1 MNITTAEGAVYLTI
15 SLGLVVWR
23 QLGDLASATTALGLH
38 RQVDT
43 GNKMSVIAEWKR
55 FLFVVVFNIDKC
67 ASLLT
72 GR

>member
-1 MNITTAEGAVYLTI
+1 MY
-15 SLGLVVWR
+15 LGLVVWR

-43 GNKMSVIAEWKR
+43 GQSMSVVSEWKKY
-55 FLFVVVFNIDKC
+55 LFVIVFNIDKC